1 MRKNIITSDIKSRS
15 HRNPHRGLN
24 TLRTKYRLVRTVLS
38 LYISDTDQFYQ
49 LGDDLMLITFGQDH
63 TGTYTCK
70 ADNAFGH
77 IESEPAEISLK
88 CEFSQNWRFFQ
99 WILVFGKKW
108 KAVPQNVVVSV
119 GETIK
124 IPCIPPDGFPEPTIE
139 WFKGNNFLSLGMFSY
154 PSSSLG
160 VERQI
165 ENESKFLTG

>member
-1 MRKNIITSDIKSRS
+1 
-15 HRNPHRGLN
+15 
-24 TLRTKYRLVRTVLS
+24 
-38 LYISDTDQFYQ
+38 
-49 LGDDLMLITFGQDH
+49 MLITFGQDH

-88 CEFSQNWRFFQ
+88 CKFFLNGHF
-99 WILVFGKKW
+99 IFKIFLLVFGKKW

-139 WFKGNNFLSLGMFSY
+139 WFKGNNFLSLGTFLYSIY
-154 PSSSLG
+154 NISSLAPHNIK
-160 VERQI
+160 VLLIRPQI
-165 ENESKFLTG
+165 ENASKFLIA